1 MRKLGRGMVLWVL
14 PLGLFLVALSIPSA
28 RDRLLGSA
36 QAAPAMVTDPSPPVV
51 VATTF
56 EQLVTTVTAF
66 FVKPFYM
73 SLALVTGIWLWRKRE
88 TDLSRLR
95 WGFLVFFAGEAAC
108 AIRWSVPFGSDV
120 LEMGH
125 GLGMVA
131 VGALLPWGLFE
142 LFDQRVLAF
151 SNPERTCAF
160 QRLCQRC
167 WKREAVRCGLHR
179 IMRVAVPFLA
189 MVALVPLSEPIQ
201 PVVLRYQVFGT
212 WVIDETTPLI
222 AVAQGRLYPLMALW
236 MFAVTWLDLRKGSA
250 GIERA
255 KLPFFAGFGFLAYA
269 LLRFLL
275 HHAFGEAVFWA
286 NAWEELTELATIV
299 LLVFALW
306 AFRVPLGLGRAPAA
320 STET

>member
-28 RDRLLGSA
+28 RDRLLGRP
-36 QAAPAMVTDPSPPVV
+36 QIAPAAAVDPSPPLV

-73 SLALVTGIWLWRKRE
+73 LLALVTGIWLWRKRE
-88 TDLSRLR
+88 TDLARLR

-120 LEMGH
+120 FEMGH

-131 VGALLPWGLFE
+131 MGALLPWGVFE

-167 WKREAVRCGLHR
+167 WKREAVRCG
-179 IMRVAVPFLA
+179 
-189 MVALVPLSEPIQ
+189 
-201 PVVLRYQVFGT
+201 
-212 WVIDETTPLI
+212 
-222 AVAQGRLYPLMALW
+222 
-236 MFAVTWLDLRKGSA
+236 
-250 GIERA
+250 
-255 KLPFFAGFGFLAYA
+255 
-269 LLRFLL
+269 
-275 HHAFGEAVFWA
+275 
-286 NAWEELTELATIV
+286 
-299 LLVFALW
+299 
-306 AFRVPLGLGRAPAA
+306 AA
-320 STET
+320 SSTVVTRPS

>member
-28 RDRLLGSA
+28 RDRLLGPP
-36 QAAPAMVTDPSPPVV
+36 QFAPAAAVDPSPPLV

-73 SLALVTGIWLWRKRE
+73 LLALVTGIWLWRKRE
-88 TDLSRLR
+88 TDLARLR

-120 LEMGH
+120 FEMGH

-131 VGALLPWGLFE
+131 VGALLPWGVFE

-236 MFAVTWLDLRKGSA
+236 MFVVAWLDLRKGSA

-255 KLPFFAGFGFLAYA
+255 KLPFFAGLGFLAYA

-306 AFRVPLGLGRAPAA
+306 AFRVPLGLGRAPATA
-320 STET
+320 NET